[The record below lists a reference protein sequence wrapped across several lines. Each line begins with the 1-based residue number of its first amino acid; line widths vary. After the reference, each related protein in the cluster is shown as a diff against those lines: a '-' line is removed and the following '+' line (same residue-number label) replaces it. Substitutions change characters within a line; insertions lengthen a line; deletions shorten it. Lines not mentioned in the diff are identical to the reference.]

1 MIGTANADQAGGRS
15 GAPVATGQ
23 NRTFSDPINRP
34 VPPMSSPVQQGYPL
48 YPRRG
53 PQPRS
58 QQRTR

>member
-34 VPPMSSPVQQGYPL
+34 VPPMSSPV
-48 YPRRG
+48 
-53 PQPRS
+53 
-58 QQRTR
+58 